1 MRVCYNKGNN
11 WNKVFKG
18 IAELGKSSMRRFFG
32 FKLHLILNDKGEILS
47 FYLTKGKTSDRN
59 IKKNTQMTMEIFW
72 KLSGDKG
79 YISNELGDLLL
90 GNGLQLN
97 TSIRRNMNSKALS
110 NE

>member
-1 MRVCYNKGNN
+1 
-11 WNKVFKG
+11 
-18 IAELGKSSMRRFFG
+18 
-32 FKLHLILNDKGEILS
+32 
-47 FYLTKGKTSDRN
+47 
-59 IKKNTQMTMEIFW
+59 MTMEIFW

-79 YISNELGDLLL
+79 YISNVLGDLLL